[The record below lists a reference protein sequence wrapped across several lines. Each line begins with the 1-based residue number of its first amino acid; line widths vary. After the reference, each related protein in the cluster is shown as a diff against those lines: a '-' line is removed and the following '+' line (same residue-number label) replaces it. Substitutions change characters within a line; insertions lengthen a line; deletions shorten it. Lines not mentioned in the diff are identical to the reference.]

1 MERCVECHKRCWPW
15 GSGLQSPRYG
25 WIHVRCLDL
34 RLQREA
40 WEDVFRAL
48 IKEFR
53 VRSGQAGEN
62 PNTAAPTKV
71 DAIPPPE
78 KIH

>member
-1 MERCVECHKRCWPW
+1 VSRWIAASRVLKWLKHRLEMDTVER
-15 GSGLQSPRYG
+15 
-25 WIHVRCLDL
+25 
-34 RLQREA
+34 RE
-40 WEDVFRAL
+40 
-48 IKEFR
+48 KERRQDNRIR

-78 KIH
+78 K

>member
-1 MERCVECHKRCWPW
+1 MDRRIARCWKW
-15 GSGLQSPRYG
+15 LKHRLE
-25 WIHVRCLDL
+25 LDTVE
-34 RLQREA
+34 RRET
-40 WEDVFRAL
+40 ERRQTNR
-48 IKEFR
+48 IR

-78 KIH
+78 K